1 MWRRKFSVVVFVSV
15 KAESNR
21 IRKGLCA
28 PLTYLFYILI
38 LLIYNNLHGFPSFPA
53 FQFWLLR
60 TQMTCGI
67 TLPHPGFARLFSPG
81 VLSFVPLFLEQPQ
94 TGC

>member
-1 MWRRKFSVVVFVSV
+1 MYFYSQFILSPQNQDLFKVHMLHLIFVILV
-15 KAESNR
+15 
-21 IRKGLCA
+21 
-28 PLTYLFYILI
+28 FYILI
-38 LLIYNNLHGFPSFPA
+38 LLIYNNLHGFPSFPV

-67 TLPHPGFARLFSPG
+67 PLPHPGFARLFSPG
-81 VLSFVPLFLEQPQ
+81 VLSFVPLSLEQPQ